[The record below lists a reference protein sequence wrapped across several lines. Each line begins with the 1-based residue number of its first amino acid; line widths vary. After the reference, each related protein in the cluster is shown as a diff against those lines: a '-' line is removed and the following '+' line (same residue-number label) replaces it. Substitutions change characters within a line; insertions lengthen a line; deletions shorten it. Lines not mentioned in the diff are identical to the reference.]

1 MTLFVLMTYTEEKEK
16 SNGEKSMKA
25 LVTGGAGFIG
35 SHIVDRLLLDGHE
48 VVVLDDFSTGH
59 RSNLP
64 ENNNALTI
72 VEGDISDAKTVQQ
85 CMENIDWVFHKAAVA
100 SVPKTVNDPVG
111 SSAVNYQGT
120 LHLLEAA
127 RNNNVKRFVFASSA
141 ALYGDEPT
149 LPKVESM
156 CPVTLSPYAVDKL
169 ASEFACGMYTTLYG
183 LETVCLRYFNVYG
196 PKQDPSSPYSG
207 VISIFTDKLKNKEV
221 PSIFG
226 DGEQTRDFVFVSD
239 VVEANMKAITTQEGV
254 GQFYN
259 IATGNKITLNKL
271 LGILCEIYN
280 IDFNVNYEKVRQG
293 DIKESYALI
302 KKANSVLKWSP
313 EVELEQGLKLLCD
326 SL

>member
-1 MTLFVLMTYTEEKEK
+1 V
-16 SNGEKSMKA
+16 KA

-35 SHIVDRLLLDGHE
+35 SHIVERLLKDGHE
-48 VVVLDDFSTGH
+48 VIVLDDFSTGH
-59 RSNLP
+59 RSNLSDN
-64 ENNNALTI
+64 EALAI
-72 VEGDISDAKTVQQ
+72 VEGDISNSDTVK
-85 CMENIDWVFHKAAVA
+85 ENMAGIDWVFHKAAVA

-149 LPKVESM
+149 LPKVETM

-169 ASEFACGMYTTLYG
+169 ASEFACGMYTKLYG

-196 PKQDPSSPYSG
+196 PRQDPSSPYSG
-207 VISIFTDKLKNKEV
+207 VISIFTDKLKNKET
-221 PSIFG
+221 PTIFG

-239 VVEANMKAITTQEGV
+239 VVEANMKAVTTETGT
-254 GQFYN
+254 GQYYN
-259 IATGNKITLNKL
+259 IATGKKITLNQL
-271 LGILCEIYN
+271 LETLCEIYN
-280 IDFNVNYEKVRQG
+280 IEFNVNYENVRKG
-293 DIKESYALI
+293 DIKESYAAVE
-302 KKANSVLKWSP
+302 KANTILKWNPSI
-313 EVELEQGLKLLCD
+313 ELSQGLKLLCD

>member
-1 MTLFVLMTYTEEKEK
+1 
-16 SNGEKSMKA
+16 MKA

-35 SHIVDRLLLDGHE
+35 SHIVDRLISDGHE

-59 RSNLP
+59 RSNLT
-64 ENNNALTI
+64 ENKALTI
-72 VEGDISDAKTVQQ
+72 VEGDISNFDTVKQ
-85 CMENIDWVFHKAAVA
+85 CMQGIDWVFHKAAVA

-111 SSAVNYQGT
+111 SSLVNYQGT

-149 LPKVESM
+149 LPKVETM

-169 ASEFACGMYTTLYG
+169 ASESACGMYTKLYG

-207 VISIFTDKLKNKEV
+207 VISIFTDKLKNNEV
-221 PSIFG
+221 PTIFG

-239 VVEANMKAITTQEGV
+239 VVEANMKAVTTEGCA
-254 GQFYN
+254 GQFFN
-259 IATGNKITLNKL
+259 VATANKITLNDL
-271 LGILCEIYN
+271 LKILSDIYS
-280 IDFNVNYEKVRQG
+280 IEFNVNYGEPRLG
-293 DIKESYALI
+293 DIKESYAVVD
-302 KKANSVLKWSP
+302 KAMSLLKWSP
-313 EVELEQGLKLLCD
+313 SVELKQGLKMLCD
-326 SL
+326 SLKN

>member
-1 MTLFVLMTYTEEKEK
+1 
-16 SNGEKSMKA
+16 MKALAMRA

-35 SHIVDRLLLDGHE
+35 SHIVDRLISDGHE
-48 VVVLDDFSTGH
+48 VIVLDDFSTGH
-59 RSNLP
+59 RSNLT
-64 ENNNALTI
+64 EHKALTI
-72 VEGDISDAKTVQQ
+72 VEGDISNADTVNQ
-85 CMENIDWVFHKAAVA
+85 CMQGIDWVFHKAAVA

-111 SSAVNYQGT
+111 SSLVNYHGT

-169 ASEFACGMYTTLYG
+169 ASESACGMYTKLYG

-207 VISIFTDKLKNKEV
+207 VISIFTDKLKNNEI
-221 PSIFG
+221 PTIFG

-239 VVEANMKAITTQEGV
+239 VVEANMRAVTTESGA
-254 GQFYN
+254 GQFFN
-259 IATGNKITLNKL
+259 IATGNKITLNDL
-271 LGILCEIYN
+271 LKILSEIYN
-280 IDFNVNYEKVRQG
+280 IEFNVNYGDVRKG
-293 DIKESYALI
+293 DIKESYAVI
-302 KKANSVLKWSP
+302 DKAKSILNWNPS
-313 EVELEQGLKLLCD
+313 VELHKGLRILCD

>member
-1 MTLFVLMTYTEEKEK
+1 MTALARKVLARKV
-16 SNGEKSMKA
+16 

-35 SHIVDRLLLDGHE
+35 SHIVDRLLKDGHE

-59 RSNLP
+59 RSNLS
-64 ENNNALTI
+64 ENPALSV
-72 VEGDISDAKTVQQ
+72 VEGDISNPDTVKH
-85 CMENIDWVFHKAAVA
+85 CMKGVDWVFHKAAVA

-127 RNNNVKRFVFASSA
+127 RKNNVKRFVFASSA

-149 LPKVESM
+149 LPKVETM

-169 ASEFACGMYTTLYG
+169 ASEFACGMYTKLYG

-196 PKQDPSSPYSG
+196 PRQDPSSPYSG
-207 VISIFTDKLKNKEV
+207 VISIFTDKLKNKET

-239 VVEANMKAITTQEGV
+239 VVEANMKAVTTAMTADTGA
-254 GQFYN
+254 GQYYN
-259 IATGNKITLNKL
+259 IATGKKITLNQL
-271 LGILCEIYN
+271 LKTLCEIYE
-280 IDFNVNYEKVRQG
+280 IEFKVNYSEVRKG
-293 DIKESYALI
+293 DIKESYAVVD
-302 KKANSVLKWSP
+302 KASSILKWNPS
-313 EVELEQGLKLLCD
+313 VELSQGLKLLCD

>member
-1 MTLFVLMTYTEEKEK
+1 V
-16 SNGEKSMKA
+16 KA

-35 SHIVDRLLLDGHE
+35 SHIVDRLLNDDHE

-59 RSNLP
+59 RSNLTD
-64 ENNNALTI
+64 NKALTI
-72 VEGDISDAKTVQQ
+72 VEGDISNADTVND
-85 CMENIDWVFHKAAVA
+85 CMQGVDWVFHKAAVA

-111 SSAVNYQGT
+111 SSMVNYHGT
-120 LHLLEAA
+120 LNLLEAA
-127 RNNNVKRFVFASSA
+127 RNNNVKRLVFASSA

-169 ASEFACGMYTTLYG
+169 ASECACGMYTKLYG

-207 VISIFTDKLKNKEV
+207 VISIFTDKLKNNET
-221 PSIFG
+221 PTIFG

-239 VVEANMKAITTQEGV
+239 VVEANMKAATTEKGM
-254 GQFYN
+254 GQFFN
-259 IATGNKITLNKL
+259 VATGHKITLNDL
-271 LGILCEIYN
+271 LKILSDIYN
-280 IDFNVNYEKVRQG
+280 IEFNVKYGEPRMG
-293 DIKESYALI
+293 DIKESYALVD
-302 KKANSVLKWSP
+302 KASSVLNWKST
-313 EVELEQGLKLLCD
+313 VELKQGLKILCE